1 MSVDAL
7 QHRVPLTDG
16 WTVWSWVWVRGAGF
30 PAELALRLAT
40 EKSAAI
46 AARLAEVEAAE
57 EEARRAAV
65 AACEAALTGARGA
78 ESGALARALKQL
90 RAGREVDA
98 RGLPEEASSAA
109 ARLAEQSRL
118 RAELRGELG
127 TELTAESTAAMAHMQ
142 ELVRRGPMREALVWQ
157 NRRLVRGTVDAFLRR
172 PPERDDSK
180 MREYG
185 RVLATYVQ
193 RYCVRNDTIGFFGP
207 VGWARFTD
215 AGDAVVARPAEEL
228 VAERKVF
235 FEHWAVDALAGRLA
249 ADPSLRVHLAP
260 RRTPSV
266 RLDGPVL
273 RYGIGRSAE
282 LPAVFVRVMDAC
294 DGEASAAVVAARVLC
309 EPIDSLSGV
318 AEVMDVIEELAAV
331 QLVTWTLELPTGQP
345 YPERTLRGLLKR
357 VRAPAARGPAMA
369 ALEQLEGARDAVARA
384 AGDASR
390 LEGAMDSL
398 DATFTELT
406 GAEPTRRAGQSHA
419 GRGIV
424 YEDCRRAGEIELGAP
439 LRARLAGP
447 LSLVLASARWFTY
460 EIGRR
465 YRALFGQVHA
475 ELSAELGHS
484 RIELT
489 RFKDRID
496 PHLAASGGEVPAIVR
511 DVAAELCARWMGI
524 LAPGDRREVRRTCAE
539 LRGPVAEAFRAPHPG
554 WPNARY
560 HSPDLLIAA
569 DGLDGLARGDYQ
581 IVVGEIHTGINTLLT
596 QVALEQHPAR
606 DDLVRAR
613 ELDGPEPGIAPVEA
627 AEHASRADNCPV
639 ARHDFHLEIGA
650 TRSWRPR
657 DQVLAIA
664 DLFTAQE
671 GGRLVVSSFDGRH
684 EFDVVA
690 FFEQD
695 LTFACN
701 KQFRLVAGGAH
712 TPRVVIDD
720 LVVAREQWRF
730 EPDALEFARRAT
742 PLDRLIGA
750 QAWRQR
756 HGLPRWVFVTV
767 PHEPKPLYVD
777 LSSSI
782 YVEILARWARQAASV
797 GVSEMLPEHGQT
809 WLSDAAGRRYT
820 SELRIAAVDPEPWR
834 PS

>member
-1 MSVDAL
+1 MSKDAL
-7 QHRVPLTDG
+7 EHLVPLTDG
-16 WTVWSWVWVRGAGF
+16 WTAWSWVWVRGAGF
-30 PAELALRLAT
+30 PADLALQLAT

-65 AACEAALTGARGA
+65 AACEAALAAARGA

-98 RGLPEEASSAA
+98 RGLPEEEWSAA

-127 TELTAESTAAMAHMQ
+127 GELTAERTAAMAHMQ

-215 AGDAVVARPAEEL
+215 AADAVVARPAEEL

-309 EPIDSLSGV
+309 EPTDSLSGV

-331 QLVTWTLELPTGQP
+331 HLVTWTLELPTGQP
-345 YPERTLRGLLKR
+345 HPERTLRGLLKR

-406 GAEPTRRAGQSHA
+406 GAEPTRRVGQSHA

-489 RFKDRID
+489 RFKDRVD
-496 PHLAASGGEVPAIVR
+496 S
-511 DVAAELCARWMGI
+511 
-524 LAPGDRREVRRTCAE
+524 APGSLGRRGAGHRARRGRRAVRA
-539 LRGPVAEAFRAPHPG
+539 LDGHPG
-554 WPNARY
+554 
-560 HSPDLLIAA
+560 
-569 DGLDGLARGDYQ
+569 
-581 IVVGEIHTGINTLLT
+581 
-596 QVALEQHPAR
+596 
-606 DDLVRAR
+606 
-613 ELDGPEPGIAPVEA
+613 PG
-627 AEHASRADNCPV
+627 
-639 ARHDFHLEIGA
+639 
-650 TRSWRPR
+650 RP
-657 DQVLAIA
+657 
-664 DLFTAQE
+664 
-671 GGRLVVSSFDGRH
+671 
-684 EFDVVA
+684 
-690 FFEQD
+690 
-695 LTFACN
+695 
-701 KQFRLVAGGAH
+701 AGGAPH
-712 TPRVVIDD
+712 LRRAARAGGGGVPRAAPGLAERALPLTRPAHRGGRDRWAGPRRLPDCRRRDPHRRQHAAHSRRARAAPGARRPGARPRAGRAGAGHHAGRGRGARQPGRQLPGRAARLPRRDRRHPLVAAARSGAGHRRPVHRAGGGPAGGVELRRAPRVRRGRVLRAGPD
-720 LVVAREQWRF
+720 LRMQRAVPPGVGRRPHA
-730 EPDALEFARRAT
+730 ARRHRR
-742 PLDRLIGA
+742 PGGGA
-750 QAWRQR
+750 RNSGASSRTR
-756 HGLPRWVFVTV
+756 
-767 PHEPKPLYVD
+767 
-777 LSSSI
+777 SSSP
-782 YVEILARWARQAASV
+782 AA
-797 GVSEMLPEHGQT
+797 P
-809 WLSDAAGRRYT
+809 RR
-820 SELRIAAVDPEPWR
+820 SIA
-834 PS
+834 